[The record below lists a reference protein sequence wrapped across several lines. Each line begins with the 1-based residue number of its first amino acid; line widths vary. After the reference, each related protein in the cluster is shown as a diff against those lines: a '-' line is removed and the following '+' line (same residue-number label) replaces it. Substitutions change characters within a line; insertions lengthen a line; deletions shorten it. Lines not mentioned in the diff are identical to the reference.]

1 MSLEF
6 KVELGRRLRTARERA
21 GLSVKDMAQTLEVAL
36 NTVYAYENGQNQAP
50 TDVVVAYARATG
62 ESMGRLG
69 GLEPD
74 PKETINLIAAAAE
87 EVVAPPRDLSGLS
100 DRTLSAL
107 IVKAGIEVHKRLR
120 RPE

>member
-6 KVELGRRLRTARERA
+6 KVELGRRLRAARERA
-21 GLSVKDMAQTLEVAL
+21 RLTVKEMAQTLEVSL

-50 TDVVVAYARATG
+50 TDVVVAYARVTG

-74 PKETINLIAAAAE
+74 PQETLNLIAAAAE
-87 EVVAPPRDLSGLS
+87 EAVAPPRDLSGLS

-107 IVKAGIEVHKRLR
+107 IVTAGIEVHKRLR